1 MAQNVLAVVAGHQ
14 ITEEELQAFI
24 GHLPKE
30 QQAYASNPQF
40 KEHCKEQLITFH
52 ALAKCGEDEKLDETE
67 EYRKGMEN
75 ARQDILVQ
83 MVLKETIES
92 VSVSDEEV
100 KDYYEQNKAQ
110 FVKGATVNAK
120 HILTDSEEKCAA
132 ILESIVNG
140 EKTFEEAAK
149 ESSTCPSGAQGGDLG
164 EFGKGQMVKE
174 FEDAAFQ
181 AEPGHVVGPVK
192 TQFGYHLIKV
202 EKKNEAK
209 EAGFADKFMGTGQ
222 QAKFIGHGI
231 GLEINEAPVLAPRM
245 KQQLEPG
252 MVFALEPKIVI
263 PSVGPVGIENSWVV
277 TNEGIEKLTNC
288 NEEIIEL
295 S

>member
-1 MAQNVLAVVAGHQ
+1 MAQNVLAVGAGHQ
-14 ITEEELQAFI
+14 TTEKELQAFI

-67 EYRKGMEN
+67 EYKKGMEN

-202 EKKNEAK
+202 EKKNEAC
-209 EAGFADKFMGTGQ
+209 
-222 QAKFIGHGI
+222 
-231 GLEINEAPVLAPRM
+231 EAPFEEVKVKVM
-245 KQQLEPG
+245 
-252 MVFALEPKIVI
+252 
-263 PSVGPVGIENSWVV
+263 
-277 TNEGIEKLTNC
+277 NEVAQKKREQVYSEKMTKLK
-288 NEEIIEL
+288 EKFVEK
-295 S
+295 

>member
-1 MAQNVLAVVAGHQ
+1 M
-14 ITEEELQAFI
+14 
-24 GHLPKE
+24 
-30 QQAYASNPQF
+30 
-40 KEHCKEQLITFH
+40 
-52 ALAKCGEDEKLDETE
+52 
-67 EYRKGMEN
+67 
-75 ARQDILVQ
+75 
-83 MVLKETIES
+83 
-92 VSVSDEEV
+92 

-209 EAGFADKFMGTGQ
+209 EAGFAEVKDPIRAELLKRKQ
-222 QAKFIGHGI
+222 DQAY
-231 GLEINEAPVLAPRM
+231 LA
-245 KQQLEPG
+245 KVKEL
-252 MVFALEPKIVI
+252 K
-263 PSVGPVGIENSWVV
+263 
-277 TNEGIEKLTNC
+277 EKYVQK
-288 NEEIIEL
+288 
-295 S
+295 